1 MNSDVKDEA
10 YYRKLWT
17 GMFPSRLKVAFEN
30 GVLVNA
36 YCSRCRFCCGPQAEE
51 RPFPMA
57 LLDRQISAR
66 TPDDFYLLDS
76 RTASLDRRG
85 CKSLGPGGCRLER
98 PLRPLAC
105 GLFPLVLV
113 NRRLYLYKICPASML
128 EPLET
133 FQAMAAQVKAMLD
146 ALPAADVE
154 RISITRD
161 PEDLK
166 AKYLDL
172 GLDAAGS

>member
-1 MNSDVKDEA
+1 MDNDVKDEA

-17 GMFPSRLKVAFEN
+17 GMFPVRLKVALED
-30 GVLVNA
+30 GVLVND
-36 YCSRCRFCCGPQAEE
+36 YCPQCRFCCGPQDEE
-51 RPFPMA
+51 KPFPMA

-85 CKSLGPGGCRLER
+85 CKALGPDGCRLER
-98 PLRPLAC
+98 ALRPLAC

-113 NRRLYLYKICPASML
+113 NRCLYLYKICPASML
-128 EPLET
+128 EPLEL
-133 FQAMAAQVKAMLD
+133 FQDMAAQVKAMLD
-146 ALPAADVE
+146 ALPCADVD
-154 RISITRD
+154 RISIARD

-166 AKYLDL
+166 TKYLDL
-172 GLDAAGS
+172 GLEVAGS

>member
-85 CKSLGPGGCRLER
+85 CKALGPGGCRLER
-98 PLRPLAC
+98 ELRPLAC

-113 NRRLYLYKICPASML
+113 NRRLYLYRICPASML
-128 EPLET
+128 EPLES
-133 FQAMAAQVKAMLD
+133 FREMAVRARDMLG

-154 RISITRD
+154 RISIARD
-161 PEDLK
+161 PGDLK

-172 GLDAAGS
+172 GLDVAGR

>member
-1 MNSDVKDEA
+1 MDNDVKDEA

-17 GMFPSRLKVAFEN
+17 GMFPVRLKVALED
-30 GVLVNA
+30 GVLVND
-36 YCSRCRFCCGPQAEE
+36 YCPQCRFCCGPQAEE
-51 RPFPMA
+51 KPFPMA

-85 CKSLGPGGCRLER
+85 CKSLGPSGCRLER

-128 EPLET
+128 EPLES
-133 FQAMAAQVKAMLD
+133 FREMAVRARDMLG

-154 RISITRD
+154 RISIARD
-161 PEDLK
+161 PGDLK
-166 AKYLDL
+166 AKYLVL
-172 GLDAAGS
+172 GLDVAGR